1 MDVGF
6 IGIGRMGAGMVR
18 SLLRAGHRVTVYNR
32 TRDKADAL
40 RRDGAAVAASVA
52 EACRADAVVT
62 MLADDNAV
70 EALVLGPAGVA
81 ASLPAGALH
90 ISSGTISVAL
100 ARRLADAHDR
110 AGQRVIS
117 APVFGRPEAADAGR
131 LFVIAAGASS
141 DVERAA
147 PVLDA
152 FGQRTFSVSE
162 RPETANVVKLSGNFL
177 IASTIEALGEALAL
191 VEKSG
196 VAPRAFVDIITS
208 TLFDAPIYR
217 TYGVL
222 IAERRFEPAG
232 FAAPLG
238 YKDVKLA
245 LTAAE
250 DMRVPMPLA
259 SLLHDRFLAL
269 LAQGGEHLDWSAI
282 GRLPAVE
289 AGLAGAISTD
299 RVRSNEGE
307 GNR

>member
-1 MDVGF
+1 
-6 IGIGRMGAGMVR
+6 MGAAMVR
-18 SLLRAGHRVTVYNR
+18 RLLRAGHRVTVFNR

-40 RRDGAAVAASVA
+40 QRDGAVVAASVA
-52 EACRADAVVT
+52 EACRAEAVVT
-62 MLADDNAV
+62 MLADDHAV
-70 EALVLGPAGVA
+70 EALVLGTAGVV
-81 ASLPAGALH
+81 ASLPAGGLH
-90 ISSGTISVAL
+90 ISSSTISVAL
-100 ARRLADAHDR
+100 SRRLADAHDH
-110 AGQRVIS
+110 AGQRFVS
-117 APVFGRPEAADAGR
+117 APVFGRPDAADAGR
-131 LFVIAAGASS
+131 LFVIAAGDA
-141 DVERAA
+141 VEQAA
-147 PVLDA
+147 PILDA
-152 FGQRTFSVSE
+152 FGQKRFYISP

-196 VAPRAFVDIITS
+196 VAPRDFVDLITS

-217 TYGVL
+217 TYGSL

-250 DMRVPMPLA
+250 EMRVPMPLA
-259 SLLHDRFLAL
+259 SLLRDRFLAL

-289 AGLAGAISTD
+289 AGMAGAPFTN
-299 RVRSNEGE
+299 RVRSDEGE